1 MDRRDVERGYDSKKQ
16 RNVQERK
23 YSEIVALKRYNNWVK
38 ACLIRKYIPEHSRV
52 LDFCGGKGGDYI
64 KFNQNSVRSVLTC
77 DISGESL
84 KDAEKRYK
92 EREPAF
98 RFNLKT
104 IKEDCFSSELLNK
117 IPSNSSFEAVS
128 CQFAIHYSFETK
140 ERAYQAVF
148 NLTKY
153 LRKGG
158 LFVGTTVNAYRVVK
172 KLRTVPGNKFGN
184 ELFTIRFDEQFDKE
198 NIPTYGAKYYFEL
211 KDAIDNLPEY
221 LIPFCEFQK
230 ICEEH
235 GLKLIGF
242 WDFHQFYREWIKFQE
257 YNELLDKMGKI
268 DYMPN
273 NQWEIISYYCAFVF
287 QKVR

>member
-140 ERAYQAVF
+140 ERAYQAIF

-198 NIPTYGAKYYFEL
+198 NIPTYGAKILF
-211 KDAIDNLPEY
+211 
-221 LIPFCEFQK
+221 
-230 ICEEH
+230 
-235 GLKLIGF
+235 
-242 WDFHQFYREWIKFQE
+242 
-257 YNELLDKMGKI
+257 
-268 DYMPN
+268 
-273 NQWEIISYYCAFVF
+273 
-287 QKVR
+287 